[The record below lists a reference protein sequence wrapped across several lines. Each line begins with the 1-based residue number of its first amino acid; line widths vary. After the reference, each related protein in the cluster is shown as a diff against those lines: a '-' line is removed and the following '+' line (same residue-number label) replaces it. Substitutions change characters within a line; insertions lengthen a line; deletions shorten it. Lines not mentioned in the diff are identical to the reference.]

1 MNSDNSELVLV
12 KLMELFNHSSV
23 SIAKRYLG
31 LRQEELLNTYD
42 CLSF

>member
-1 MNSDNSELVLV
+1 T
-12 KLMELFNHSSV
+12 
-23 SIAKRYLG
+23 KRYLG